1 MSSSDLVFHLLDLN
15 AHDQRIENETEETR
29 EVVYESGNEEDDG
42 DDEFVENRAARRR
55 AAGASNNFAKQREFV
70 IHMFGETADGQTVR
84 ADVVGF
90 RPWFYLRLPE
100 ERTNEAI
107 ESIKQYMA
115 AHRIPIGSVNFK
127 KERYESFFGFTARTK
142 FPFLYMDFPSQAM
155 WRDAR
160 ALFLN
165 DKSMPMTKV
174 PLRGP
179 YKAGQCPEVFEA
191 NIDPMLRFL
200 HVQNLQPCGW
210 VVIEDGMEAVEDEDG
225 VFVVT
230 CDYRAVVPCKSPPRA
245 TAPFL
250 IASWDIECYS
260 LTGDFPVAKA
270 NGNWKKVA
278 KALMDGCAAGGEGGE
293 LTIGLRANGILMD
306 LVASSAV
313 KLVKGGGPKGVRG
326 FTTFINGPGFVSA
339 LEDVNMKSEEQVV
352 TFCKKFLAGYIEPSG
367 DPVIQIGVSLT
378 RDCKVLDRH
387 LFVWPSC
394 APCEGITLHTYADE
408 KAMIRGFFSWIVG
421 KNPDILI
428 GYNVFGFDE
437 KYLWERAEELGC
449 CGESSDV
456 HGLNRLKDLG
466 SCVKLEEKFLSSSA
480 LGDNFMYIW
489 STQGRL
495 QVDLY
500 HYIRRN
506 ANLPSYKLDEVTKNY
521 MSGKLKSYRVEGADL
536 YLELG
541 GAIKDIRAGRAICL
555 LDGIGESI
563 TDKLVISEVCGGS
576 GGSTV
581 RVPCP
586 DDPETVK
593 ELADAQKWVVVKD
606 DVSPQDIFRL
616 HRGSAEDRA
625 IVGRYCIQ
633 DCDLVIEL
641 YKKLEVFNNAM
652 SMANVCSTPISYIF
666 VRGQGIKAESLI
678 FKACRERGILIPVLP
693 APRQKGDPGEED
705 SYEGAIVLDPVPGFY
720 HQSPIGVAD
729 FASLYPSTIE
739 SENISH
745 DSLVWVKDYTYDGD
759 LIGVAF
765 GCDDFA
771 DCEGYGYTDIEFD
784 IWRPDPADTRKHPV
798 KIKMGRRVCRYA
810 QPLDGSKSTLP
821 EIIRSLLAARK
832 AKRKEAE
839 KETDPERA
847 ALLDAEQLAY
857 KLTGNSLYG
866 QLGSGTFKVRL
877 QHLAASTTA
886 YGRKQIM
893 FAKAVIE
900 RFYTG
905 DRDKRCDMKCE
916 AKVVYG
922 DSVTG
927 DTPLLIADS
936 PWSMPRFETIERLG
950 HYKGWGSWRGSKES
964 QVPEEP
970 LYVWTE
976 KGWTQIK
983 YIMRHKLAPEKRLY
997 RVTTRGGYVDV
1008 TSDHSLLLPDGTE
1021 VKPTEVC
1028 VGTKLLHSQYKC
1040 PPEWLDTVCA
1050 PMDGRDGCDEYKV
1063 RAAKEWLR
1071 NLNEGVEEIT
1081 EKDTE
1086 ITSILKLEH
1095 PGPDTY
1101 VYDLETE
1108 NHHFA
1113 VGPGALVVHNTD
1125 SLFVEFNPRNTETGE
1140 RLTGREG
1147 RQACIDLTAE
1157 AGHLVTQ
1164 ALKPPHDFEFDKIFD
1179 PMLMFSKK
1187 RYAGLMFENNAD
1199 DYVHKYMGIAL
1210 KRRDNA
1216 PIVKTIF
1223 GGAMKKLL
1231 LEKDVVGATGLVKQ
1245 LCDEL
1250 VAGKVSLNQ
1259 LTITKSL
1266 RADYADPTRIAHK
1279 VLADRIAVRD
1289 PGNAPASGDRIG
1301 FVYIRPKPGQEDA
1314 KLQGDRIE
1322 TPGYVREK
1330 GLVADYKFY
1339 IEHQIQNP
1347 VSQMF
1352 GILLED
1358 MPGFDC
1364 RVMAGSPEDPD
1375 KRIAWRESV
1384 AADLLFR
1391 EALRKCGSNEKRQ
1404 FVSTFFG
1411 GAGTVKTVTASKG
1424 TNSAG
1429 IVVRTAVVGG
1439 GGGGSGSGS
1448 SSSPV
1453 KKQVQSSI
1461 SNYILD
1467 SMIVGSLTK
1476 KEKEAKRKR
1485 EKEKQKEEQ
1494 KVVGGETND
1503 AKK

>member
-15 AHDQRIENETEETR
+15 AHDQRIEHETEEVR
-29 EVVYESGNEEDDG
+29 EIVYESGNEEEDE
-42 DDEFVENRAARRR
+42 DDEIETRTRRR
-55 AAGASNNFAKQREFV
+55 TAIATAHMAKQREFV
-70 IHMFGETADGQTVR
+70 IHLFGKTADGTTVR
-84 ADVVGF
+84 ADIVGF

-100 ERTNEAI
+100 ERASESV

-115 AHRIPIGSVNFK
+115 AHRIPIGAVNFK
-127 KERYESFFGFTARTK
+127 RERFESFFGFTARTK

-160 ALFLN
+160 GLFLN
-165 DKSMPMTKV
+165 EKSIPSTKAQ
-174 PLRGP
+174 LRGGF
-179 YKAGQCPEVFEA
+179 KVGQCPEVFEA

-210 VVIEDGMEAVEDEDG
+210 IVIEDGAAEEENG
-225 VFVVT
+225 VLVVT
-230 CDYRAVVPCKSPPRA
+230 CDYRAVIPCKVPPRA

-250 IASWDIECYS
+250 VASWDIECYS

-278 KALMDGCAAGGEGGE
+278 KALIQGCRGAGGAGEAGGR
-293 LTIGLRANGILMD
+293 IVKDILID
-306 LVASSAV
+306 LVANNTV
-313 KLVKGGGPKGVRG
+313 KLIKGSGPKSVRG
-326 FTTFINGPGFVSA
+326 FHIFVESSGFIGV
-339 LEDVNMKSEEQVV
+339 LEGVNMKSEDQVV
-352 TFCKKFLAGYIEPSG
+352 EFCKKYLGGYMEPCG

-378 RDCKVLDRH
+378 RDCKTMERH

-394 APCEGITLHTYADE
+394 APCEGIALHTYADE
-408 KAMIRGFFSWIVG
+408 KAMIAGFFSWIVA

-449 CGESSDV
+449 VGESSDV
-456 HGLNRLKDLG
+456 HGLNRLKDMG

-521 MSGKLKSYRVEGADL
+521 MSGKLKSYKVEEGGAWL

-555 LDGIGESI
+555 LDGIGESV
-563 TDKLVISEVCGGS
+563 TDKLVIHEVVGGS
-576 GGSTV
+576 GI

-586 DDPETVK
+586 TDPETVGA
-593 ELADAQKWVVVKD
+593 LVDAQKWVVVKD

-678 FKACRERGILIPVLP
+678 FKACRERGVLIPVLP
-693 APRQKGDPGEED
+693 APRQRGEASEED

-745 DSLVWVKDYTYDGD
+745 DSLVWVKDYTYDGN
-759 LIGVAF
+759 LIGVVF
-765 GCDDFA
+765 GGDTFA
-771 DCEGYGYTDIEFD
+771 ECEGYGYTDIEFD

-798 KIKMGRRVCRYA
+798 KVKVGLRVCRYA

-927 DTPLLIADS
+927 DTPLLVADS
-936 PWSMPRFETIERLG
+936 PESMPRFETIERLSRST
-950 HYKGWGSWRGSKES
+950 GSGMWHGTKKSHIP
-964 QVPEEP
+964 QHP
-970 LYVWTE
+970 LYIWTE
-976 KGWTQIK
+976 QGWTRI
-983 YIMRHKLAPEKRLY
+983 IRVIRHTLAPEKKLY
-997 RVTTRGGYVDV
+997 RITSRGGYVDV

-1021 VKPTEVC
+1021 VKPTEVGI
-1028 VGTKLLHSQYKC
+1028 GTKLLHSRYVC
-1040 PPEWLDTVCA
+1040 PPEWLDKVCA
-1050 PMDGRDGCDEYKV
+1050 ENSDDSKM

-1071 NLNEGVEEIT
+1071 DTNGVPLTEE
-1081 EKDTE
+1081 DTE
-1086 ITSILKLEH
+1086 ICYIEEIIL
-1095 PGPDTY
+1095 PDHATIP

-1113 VGPGALVVHNTD
+1113 VGPGALIVHNTD
-1125 SLFVEFNPRNTETGE
+1125 SLFVEFNPRNPETGE
-1140 RLTGREG
+1140 RVTGREA

-1157 AGHLVTQ
+1157 AGHLVSQ

-1199 DYVHKYMGIAL
+1199 EYVHKYMGIAL

-1231 LEKDVVGATGLVKQ
+1231 LEKDVVGATTLVKQ

-1250 VAGKVSLNQ
+1250 VAGNVSLNQ

-1279 VLADRIAVRD
+1279 VLADRIAARD

-1301 FVYIRPKPGQEDA
+1301 YIYIRPKPGQEDA

-1330 GLVADYKFY
+1330 GLAADYKFY

-1352 GILLED
+1352 GILLEN
-1358 MPGFDC
+1358 MPGFDS
-1364 RVMAGSPEDPD
+1364 RTLASSPDDSD
-1375 KRIAWRESV
+1375 KRIAWRET
-1384 AADLLFR
+1384 AAAELLFR
-1391 EALRKCGSNEKRQ
+1391 EALRKCGSKDKQQ
-1404 FVSTFFG
+1404 FMSAFFG
-1411 GAGTVKTVTASKG
+1411 GGGAVKTVTASKG
-1424 TNSAG
+1424 INSAG
-1429 IVVRTAVVGG
+1429 ILVRTQVKAVDA
-1439 GGGGSGSGS
+1439 SGNVTGTG
-1448 SSSPV
+1448 

-1467 SMIVGSLTK
+1467 SLIIGSMK
-1476 KEKEAKRKR
+1476 DKEAKRK
-1485 EKEKQKEEQ
+1485 KDKDTGIKT
-1494 KVVGGETND
+1494 K
-1503 AKK
+1503 

>member
-29 EVVYESGNEEDDG
+29 EVVYESGNEEDD
-42 DDEFVENRAARRR
+42 DDEIENRGRRR
-55 AAGASNNFAKQREFV
+55 AAMASNSFAKRREFV
-70 IHMFGETADGQTVR
+70 IHMFGETADGRTVR

-100 ERTNEAI
+100 ERTSEAI

-115 AHRIPIGSVNFK
+115 AHRIPIAAVNFR

-160 ALFLN
+160 GLFLN
-165 DKSMPMTKV
+165 DKSIPMTKSQ
-174 PLRGP
+174 LRSP
-179 YKAGQCPEVFEA
+179 YKAGQYPEVFEA

-210 VVIEDGMEAVEDEDG
+210 VIIEDGMEAVEDEDG
-225 VFVVT
+225 ILTIT
-230 CDYRAVVPCKSPPRA
+230 CDYRAVIPCKSPPRA

-250 IASWDIECYS
+250 VASWDIECYS
-260 LTGDFPVAKA
+260 LTGDFPVAKS

-278 KALMDGCAAGGEGGE
+278 KALMDGCMVSGGEFV
-293 LTIGLRANGILMD
+293 LSLKVKDILMD
-306 LVASSAV
+306 LVASNAV
-313 KLVKGGGPKGVRG
+313 KLIKSNGPKGVRG
-326 FTTFINGPGFVSA
+326 FHVFIESPGFIGA
-339 LEDVNMKSEEQVV
+339 LEDVDMKSEDKVV
-352 TFCKKFLAGYIEPSG
+352 TFCKKYLAGYIEPCG

-378 RDCKVLDRH
+378 RDCKTMDRH

-408 KAMIRGFFSWIVG
+408 KAMIKGFFTWIVS

-521 MSGKLKSYRVEGADL
+521 MSGKLKSYRVEGEDL

-555 LDGIGESI
+555 LDAIGESI
-563 TDKLVISEVCGGS
+563 TEKLVISEVCGGGS
-576 GGSTV
+576 GSSI

-586 DDPETVK
+586 TDPETVK
-593 ELADAQKWVVVKD
+593 ELSDAQKWVVVKD

-678 FKACRERGILIPVLP
+678 FKACRERGVLIPVLP
-693 APRQKGDPGEED
+693 APRQKGAPGEED

-720 HQSPIGVAD
+720 HESPIGVAD

-745 DSLVWVKDYTYDGD
+745 DSLVWVKDYTYDGN

-771 DCEGYGYTDIEFD
+771 ECEGYGYTDIEFD

-900 RFYTG
+900 RFYGKGSERSPEGSVGTRKPG
-905 DRDKRCDMKCE
+905 QILCE
-916 AKVVYG
+916 GNVMYG
-922 DSVTG
+922 D
-927 DTPLLIADS
+927 
-936 PWSMPRFETIERLG
+936 
-950 HYKGWGSWRGSKES
+950 
-964 QVPEEP
+964 
-970 LYVWTE
+970 
-976 KGWTQIK
+976 
-983 YIMRHKLAPEKRLY
+983 
-997 RVTTRGGYVDV
+997 
-1008 TSDHSLLLPDGTE
+1008 
-1021 VKPTEVC
+1021 
-1028 VGTKLLHSQYKC
+1028 
-1040 PPEWLDTVCA
+1040 
-1050 PMDGRDGCDEYKV
+1050 
-1063 RAAKEWLR
+1063 
-1071 NLNEGVEEIT
+1071 
-1081 EKDTE
+1081 
-1086 ITSILKLEH
+1086 
-1095 PGPDTY
+1095 
-1101 VYDLETE
+1101 
-1108 NHHFA
+1108 
-1113 VGPGALVVHNTD
+1113 TD
-1125 SLFVEFNPRNTETGE
+1125 SLFVEFNPRSAETGE

-1164 ALKPPHDFEFDKIFD
+1164 SLKPPHDFEFDKIFD

-1231 LEKDVVGATGLVKQ
+1231 LEKDVPGATLLVKQ

-1250 VAGKVSLNQ
+1250 VVGKVSLNQ

-1330 GLVADYKFY
+1330 GLSADYKFY

-1364 RVMAGSPEDPD
+1364 RVMASCPEDSD
-1375 KRIAWRESV
+1375 KRIAWRETV

-1411 GAGTVKTVTASKG
+1411 GAGVVKTATASKG
-1424 TNSAG
+1424 INSAG
-1429 IVVRTAVVGG
+1429 IVLRTQVKSEASVADASGGKAV
-1439 GGGGSGSGS
+1439 
-1448 SSSPV
+1448 V

-1467 SMIVGSLTK
+1467 SMIIGSLSKKDKEAKRK
-1476 KEKEAKRKR
+1476 KEKEASAASGAGNKTK
-1485 EKEKQKEEQ
+1485 
-1494 KVVGGETND
+1494 
-1503 AKK
+1503 

>member
-1 MSSSDLVFHLLDLN
+1 MSASDLVFHLLDLN

-29 EVVYESGNEEDDG
+29 EVVYESGNEEDD
-42 DDEFVENRAARRR
+42 DDEIENRAARRR
-55 AAGASNNFAKQREFV
+55 AAFAQGSSGFGKQREFV
-70 IHMFGETADGQTVR
+70 IHLFGETAEGKTVR
-84 ADVVGF
+84 ADIVGF

-100 ERTNEAI
+100 ERINESV

-115 AHRIPIGSVNFK
+115 ANKIPVGAVNFK

-160 ALFLN
+160 GLFLN
-165 DKSMPMTKV
+165 DKSVPMTKV
-174 PLRGP
+174 QLRGGFKP
-179 YKAGQCPEVFEA
+179 GQCPEVFEA

-210 VVIEDGMEAVEDEDG
+210 VVVEDGMEAVEEDNG
-225 VFVVT
+225 VLTVT
-230 CDYRAVVPCKSPPRA
+230 CDYRAVVPCKTPPRA

-250 IASWDIECYS
+250 VASWDIECYS
-260 LTGDFPVAKA
+260 LTGDFPIAKS

-278 KALMDGCAAGGEGGE
+278 KALMDGCAGGDCVVGIKVGE
-293 LTIGLRANGILMD
+293 ILLD
-306 LVASSAV
+306 LVATNAA
-313 KLVKGGGPKGVRG
+313 KLVKGNGPKNVRG
-326 FTTFINGPGFVSA
+326 FHTFLESPGFTGA
-339 LEDVNMKSEEQVV
+339 IDDLNIKSEDAVV
-352 TFCKKFLAGYIEPSG
+352 GFCKKYLAGYIEPCG

-378 RDCKVLDRH
+378 RDCKTLDRH

-394 APCEGITLHTYADE
+394 APCDGITLHVFADE
-408 KAMIRGFFSWIVG
+408 KAMIKGFFTWIVE

-449 CGESSDV
+449 VGESSDV
-456 HGLNRLKDLG
+456 HGLNRLKDIG

-521 MSGKLKSYRVEGADL
+521 MSGKLKSFRIDGGDL

-541 GAIKDIRAGRAICL
+541 GAVKDIRPGRAICL
-555 LDGIGESI
+555 LDGIGESV
-563 TDKLVISEVCGGS
+563 TDKLVIVEVVEGS
-576 GGSTV
+576 GGGKV
-581 RVPCP
+581 RVGCP
-586 DDPETVK
+586 SDPETVA

-678 FKACRERGILIPVLP
+678 FKACRERGVLIPVLP
-693 APRQKGDPGEED
+693 APKQKGDGSEED

-759 LIGVAF
+759 LIGVVF
-765 GCDDFA
+765 GNDDFA
-771 DCEGYGYTDIEFD
+771 ECEGYGYTDIEFD

-927 DTPLLIADS
+927 DTPLLVADS
-936 PWSMPRFETIERLG
+936 PSSIPRFEAIECLG
-950 HYKGWGSWRGSKES
+950 NYKGWGAWRGSKES

-970 LYVWTE
+970 LYVWTD

-983 YIMRHKLAPEKRLY
+983 YIMRHKLAPEKKLY
-997 RVTTRGGYVDV
+997 RITTRGGYVDV

-1021 VKPTEVC
+1021 VKPSEVGL
-1028 VGTKLLHSQYKC
+1028 GTKLLHSKYNC
-1040 PPEWLDTVCA
+1040 PPEWLDIVCNNKEEE
-1050 PMDGRDGCDEYKV
+1050 RYNIHRYKLQ
-1063 RAAKEWLR
+1063 RAREWLR
-1071 NLNEGVEEIT
+1071 DMNGVEFS

-1086 ITSILKLEH
+1086 IYHIQELNH
-1095 PGPDTY
+1095 PGPDVY

-1113 VGPGALVVHNTD
+1113 IGPGALVVHNTD
-1125 SLFVEFNPRNTETGE
+1125 SLFVEFNPRDVETGE
-1140 RLTGREG
+1140 RLTGREA

-1164 ALKPPHDFEFDKIFD
+1164 VLKPPHDFEFDKIFD

-1199 DYVHKYMGIAL
+1199 EFVHKYMGIAL

-1231 LEKDVVGATGLVKQ
+1231 LEKDIVGATMLVKQ

-1279 VLADRIAVRD
+1279 VLADRIAARD

-1301 FVYIRPKPGQEDA
+1301 FVYIRPKPGQQDA

-1330 GLVADYKFY
+1330 GLSADYKFY

-1352 GILLED
+1352 GILLES

-1364 RVMAGSPEDPD
+1364 RVLASSPDDSD
-1375 KRIAWRESV
+1375 KRIAWRETV

-1391 EALRKCGSNEKRQ
+1391 EALRKCGSNDKRQ

-1411 GAGTVKTVTASKG
+1411 GASMVKTIASNG
-1424 TNSAG
+1424 INSSS
-1429 IVVRTAVVGG
+1429 IVVKTHGPSATVDA
-1439 GGGGSGSGS
+1439 SGEKHGVI
-1448 SSSPV
+1448 V

-1476 KEKEAKRKR
+1476 KEKDAKRKK
-1485 EKEKQKEEQ
+1485 EKEAK
-1494 KVVGGETND
+1494 D
-1503 AKK
+1503 AKESKESAEQDAIKTTTKKRSK